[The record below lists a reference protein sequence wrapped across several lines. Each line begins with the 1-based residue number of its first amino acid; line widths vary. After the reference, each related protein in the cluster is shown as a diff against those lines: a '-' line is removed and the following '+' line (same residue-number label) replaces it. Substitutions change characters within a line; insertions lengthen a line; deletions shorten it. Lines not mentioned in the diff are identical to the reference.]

1 MELAAEILPYG
12 ISCCAVY
19 LGCKVEQARQDEKK
33 RLSKA
38 ENKISSLEKKV
49 RANKKLIDKLSQ
61 NGDDMKFKIDLTGD
75 TVRNT
80 EDTLSKK
87 FAHYDKMIH
96 TCTTISTK
104 TADVSRDRLRNMKDR
119 LTKMQAKMDEII
131 TRANTPSVIPV
142 EEEAQEITERSC
154 LSGGRGQQHHFE
166 SWCQPLEMPV
176 PTSMLSVS
184 ARAAPVAVMPVCSAR
199 LEPLNALE
207 WRVTPLTQ
215 ETRIEWAK
223 SLGSPLST
231 PVKVI
236 ASFFKKMTTRSTDVA
251 QETKES

>member
-19 LGCKVEQARQDEKK
+19 LGCKVGQARQDEKK

-38 ENKISSLEKKV
+38 EKEILSLEQKI
-49 RANKKLIDKLSQ
+49 RANKMLIDKLNK

-104 TADVSRDRLRNMKDR
+104 TADVSRDRLRNMKER
-119 LTKMQAKMDEII
+119 ITKMQATMNEII
-131 TRANTPSVIPV
+131 SRANTPQVVEMEDDSSVV
-142 EEEAQEITERSC
+142 TQQSC
-154 LSGGRGQQHHFE
+154 LSGDSFILQKDDKLNRRCSRDEGELIHEIFASEGGDGRTRDI
-166 SWCQPLEMPV
+166 PLIPLPSGASQTFPV
-176 PTSMLSVS
+176 PLLTS
-184 ARAAPVAVMPVCSAR
+184 
-199 LEPLNALE
+199 
-207 WRVTPLTQ
+207 TPLQ
-215 ETRIEWAK
+215 RSKFLSSRIQ
-223 SLGSPLST
+223 LS
-231 PVKVI
+231 KARRNEI
-236 ASFFKKMTTRSTDVA
+236 IERLNKLRAS
-251 QETKES
+251 E